1 VKIAVVGVGGVG
13 GYFGGLLAQAGHEV
27 SLILRG
33 EHLGAVQAHGLR
45 VRSVHGDFTV
55 HPALATDDPQAVGVQ
70 EYVVVAVK
78 HFHLAAAPAV
88 LRPLIGPQTTLVPLL
103 NGVDAHDILAAEFGA
118 ERVVG
123 GLCSIVSSIEA
134 PGVIRQESAL
144 RRVVVGELD
153 RRRSKRVE
161 RIVRAWAEAGADARQ
176 AEDIH
181 AALWTK
187 FVFIAAFGGISA
199 LTRATAGELLAQPEA
214 KQLLIDAMREVE
226 SVGRA
231 RGIALNSDVVDS
243 SIALLQ
249 SFEPG
254 ATSSMQRDVAAG
266 RPFELEA
273 FSGTVARLGRQHG
286 VPTPAH
292 GTIYA
297 LLRPMLDR
305 SLVGA

>member
-1 VKIAVVGVGGVG
+1 VG
-13 GYFGGLLAQAGHEV
+13 GYFGGLLARAGHEV

-33 EHLGAVQAHGLR
+33 EHLNAVRAHGLR

-55 HPALATDDPQAVGVQ
+55 HPAFATDDPPVVGEQ
-70 EYVVVAVK
+70 EYVVVSVK
-78 HFHLAAAPAV
+78 HFQLAAALPV
-88 LRPLIGPQTTLVPLL
+88 LRPLIGSRTTLVPLL
-103 NGVDAHDILAAEFGA
+103 NGVDAHEILAAEFGH

-153 RRRSKRVE
+153 RRKSDRVE
-161 RIVRAWAEAGADARQ
+161 RIVQAWVEAGADAKH

-199 LTRATAGELLAQPEA
+199 LARATAGELLAQPEA
-214 KQLLIDAMREVE
+214 RRLLIDAMREVE

-231 RGIALNSDVVDS
+231 HGIALSSDVVDS
-243 SIALLQ
+243 SVALLE
-249 SFEPG
+249 SFEPA

-266 RPFELEA
+266 RRFELEA
-273 FSGTVARLGRQHG
+273 FSGTVLRLGRQLG
-286 VPTPAH
+286 VATPTHAA
-292 GTIYA
+292 ICA

-305 SLVGA
+305 SLAGA